1 MTRHMS
7 KPEILPR
14 GFYDRSPEIV
24 GFRPKTVQVTPRIG
38 IRKAADLPLRFL
50 IGRTATKLP
59 H

>member
-1 MTRHMS
+1 MS

-38 IRKAADLPLRFL
+38 IQKAADLPLRFL